1 MHAPG
6 ATKFSLVV
14 RRQDLCNVAS
24 MGTDPAGSALENP
37 HASVCVSGRTV
48 AMDSSNIKPLAGFSV
63 LRRFGAT
70 LSLFVTLALAACQP
84 GPAQEGDDFLPDPV
98 DGIGTSPSDPDPTP
112 DPDPPPPTSGKRV
125 AGPNDP
131 SGCPSGMVVITGTTG
146 NDVLEGSSAD
156 ECFVGLEGD
165 DSIFTGG

>member
-1 MHAPG
+1 
-6 ATKFSLVV
+6 
-14 RRQDLCNVAS
+14 
-24 MGTDPAGSALENP
+24 
-37 HASVCVSGRTV
+37 
-48 AMDSSNIKPLAGFSV
+48 MDSSNIKPLAGFSV

-165 DSIFTGG
+165 DSIFTGGGYDLVIAGPGLDYVAADVNATVIGGEDVVRLR